1 MAPCGAA
8 PTRHIDTQQ
17 PAPPLHPTIEGITM
31 SLRLLRTAALAAALA
46 LPGAFA
52 AGDAAAEAAGAK
64 PAEAPA
70 DPVIAKVNGEA
81 IHLSELEAAKQQL
94 PEQLRAMPIAL
105 IYQPLLERVID
116 GKLLAAASK
125 KAKLGDDAEVK
136 KRMAE
141 LEERVMQDVYLERAI
156 KARITDE
163 AIKQRYEVYLKDHK
177 PEEQVRAR
185 HILVRTKEEAEAI
198 IKEIEKGGDFAEI
211 AKAKSI
217 DPAKAQ
223 GGDLGFF
230 GRGDMVPEFAE
241 AAFNL
246 KPGAYTKQPVK
257 TQFGFHVIKVEEKR
271 TKPAPTLEEVHDE
284 LVQGLTSE
292 AFSEVMADLKKGV
305 TIERFGIDGKPL
317 PAAKPADPKAG
328 ATPAPKK

>member
-1 MAPCGAA
+1 
-8 PTRHIDTQQ
+8 
-17 PAPPLHPTIEGITM
+17 M
-31 SLRLLRTAALAAALA
+31 SFRLLRVAAIAAALA
-46 LPGAFA
+46 LSTTFA
-52 AGDAAAEAAGAK
+52 AGDAAAEAAGTK

-70 DPVIAKVNGEA
+70 DSVVAKVNGEA

-116 GKLLAAASK
+116 GKLLAAAAH
-125 KAKLGDDAEVK
+125 KAKLENDADVK

-141 LEERVMQDVYLERAI
+141 LQERVMQDVYLERAI
-156 KARITDE
+156 NARITDD
-163 AIKQRYEVYLKDHK
+163 AVKQRYAAYLKDHK
-177 PEEQVRAR
+177 AEEQVRAR

-198 IKEIEKGGDFAEI
+198 IKEVEKGGDFAEL

-246 KPGAYTKQPVK
+246 TPGGYTKQPIK
-257 TQFGFHVIKVEEKR
+257 TQFGWHVIKVEEKR
-271 TKPAPTLEEVHDE
+271 TKPAPKLEEVRDE
-284 LVQGLTSE
+284 LVQGMTAE
-292 AFSEVMADLKKGV
+292 AFNDVMADLKKGAKV
-305 TIERFGIDGKPL
+305 ERFGIDGKPL
-317 PAAKPADPKAG
+317 PEGAAKPADPKAG
-328 ATPAPKK
+328 EGAAPKK